1 MGEAFP
7 RRGAEGAYGFELWP
21 LPDELP
27 LPDCEGLVVLVA
39 EEDGEEGCSVAVCPL
54 DLWPFA
60 VPFDDFAGVVS
71 AVCGLVCACVV
82 LL

>member
-7 RRGAEGAYGFELWP
+7 RPGGAYGFELWP

-27 LPDCEGLVVLVA
+27 LPDCEGLVVFVA
-39 EEDGEEGCSVAVCPL
+39 EDEGEEGCSPAVCPP
-54 DLWPFA
+54 DVWPCA
-60 VPFDDFAGVVS
+60 VPFDDLVGVVS
-71 AVCGLVCACVV
+71 AVCALVCACVF